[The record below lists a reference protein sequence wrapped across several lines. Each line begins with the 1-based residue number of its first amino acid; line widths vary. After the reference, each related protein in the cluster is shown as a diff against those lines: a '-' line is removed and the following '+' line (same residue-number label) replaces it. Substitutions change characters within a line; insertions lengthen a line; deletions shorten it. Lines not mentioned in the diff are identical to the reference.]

1 MSGSDNESSEYD
13 SSDILDG
20 LPLSA
25 FAHNPQGKNQYRHCP
40 SKDDQHVKELIFK
53 YDREGIKSPK
63 IISEMLLKEHN
74 IEMRPRTVSRR
85 KKDYGLLNSHKTTTT
100 LPETFKRQ
108 LVVDQLERD
117 PGRRQGP
124 TLIKE
129 GIRMRT
135 GLDLTRKYVKNLMRD
150 LDPEGFQL
158 RDPTSRKIKRRA
170 LVNLGIHEEW
180 SGDGHDKLKKYG
192 FAIYGIRDV
201 WSGKWLGLWVIPDN
215 RLKVVVAYLWLS
227 LSEEYGGLPIQCT
240 TDCGSE
246 TTLVYG
252 LATALRETFFP
263 EMPVDEVP
271 AHCFLKSF
279 DENVDEFWEQGIQDG
294 IYDPFNS
301 SQKVLALWLW
311 ALIIQKEINRWKER
325 FNAHKTR
332 KDSAKVNPSGVSPN
346 VAFALYE
353 RYGGHDCLQRFTPEM
368 LARVSELKKE
378 IGDEN
383 LFHFTPP
390 AFAKRCEV
398 CLQSLNLTEEDLS
411 LINAWNIF
419 EKMMPLVFE
428 EKL

>member
-1 MSGSDNESSEYD
+1 MVYLFLHSPTIHKGKINI
-13 SSDILDG
+13 DI
-20 LPLSA
+20 A
-25 FAHNPQGKNQYRHCP
+25 MT

-53 YDREGIKSPK
+53 YDWEGIKSLK

-74 IEMRPRTVSRR
+74 IEMHPQTVSCR

-100 LPETFKRQ
+100 LPETFKKQ

-117 PGRRQGP
+117 PGCCQGP

-135 GLDLTRKYVKNLMRD
+135 GVDLTRKYVKDLMHD
-150 LDPEGFQL
+150 LDREGFQL
-158 RDPTSRKIKRRA
+158 RDPTSRKVKRRA

-227 LSEEYGGLPIQCT
+227 LSKEYGGLPIQCT

-252 LATALRETFFP
+252 LVTALRETFFP
-263 EMPVDEVP
+263 ERPVDE
-271 AHCFLKSF
+271 F

-325 FNAHKTR
+325 FNAHKTC

-353 RYGGHDCLQRFTPEM
+353 RYGGHDCLQWFTPEM

-383 LFHFTPP
+383 LFHFTLP
-390 AFAKRCEV
+390 AFAKQCEV